1 MLDLRP
7 VQPGDAPALN
17 TLMSDP
23 EVARWLRPSDVS
35 GPFTLEE
42 CETMAVKD
50 AAHWG
55 AHGFGPWLAW
65 DGDMCAGRCLLKHSI
80 VGGRSEVEIGWAVA
94 SRYWGRGVGTAMG
107 RHALAVGAERGIAS
121 LVAYTRVDNVASR
134 RVMEKLGLRN
144 ERDFEYAG
152 YPHVLYRTI
161 RSAIHDE

>member
-7 VQPGDAPALN
+7 VQPSDAAALH

-23 EVARWLRPSDVS
+23 EVARWLRAKDAS
-35 GPFTLEE
+35 GPYTLPE
-42 CETMAVKD
+42 CEAIAVKD

-65 DGDMCAGRCLLKHSI
+65 DGDSCAGRCLLEHSI
-80 VGGRSEVEIGWAVA
+80 VDGRSEVEIGWAVT

-107 RHALAVGAERGIAS
+107 RHTLTAGAERGITN

-134 RVMEKLGLRN
+134 RVMEKLGLTY
-144 ERDFEYAG
+144 ERDFEHAG

-161 RSAIHDE
+161 RERNPR